1 MLAKSVLTDQNGAW
15 SHHRLAKMDSSSN
28 SHEVK
33 EEELIKQFNE
43 LKTRIGLLEKSLYQ
57 LRNQIRMRNED
68 PDEKFLCEILN
79 ENQELQKKVRQLQNK
94 EGEVRYENEKLKC
107 KVKVICGEKR
117 KLIEQ
122 MVDKHIKT
130 RKQKLSQRADA
141 NVNQTESNFLLDS
154 D

>member
-1 MLAKSVLTDQNGAW
+1 
-15 SHHRLAKMDSSSN
+15 
-28 SHEVK
+28 
-33 EEELIKQFNE
+33 
-43 LKTRIGLLEKSLYQ
+43 
-57 LRNQIRMRNED
+57 MRNED
-68 PDEKFLCEILN
+68 PDETFLCEILY

>member
-1 MLAKSVLTDQNGAW
+1 
-15 SHHRLAKMDSSSN
+15 MDSSSN
-28 SHEVK
+28 SHEVSKNVK
-33 EEELIKQFNE
+33 EEELIKQLNE

-68 PDEKFLCEILN
+68 PDETFLCEILY
-79 ENQELQKKVRQLQNK
+79 ENQELQKKVRQLQIK

-117 KLIEQ
+117 KMIEQ

-130 RKQKLSQRADA
+130 RKQKLTQDA
-141 NVNQTESNFLLDS
+141 NVNQTESN
-154 D
+154 